1 MLGNKKQKAR
11 KPTTGHFDTLISSK
25 TNVSGDVEFSGG
37 LHVDG
42 RVRGKV
48 VAEEGSDAVLRI
60 SEVGAVE
67 GDIIAPRVIING
79 TVHGDVYASEHLEL
93 AQKASING
101 NVYYNLIQ
109 MAIGASVNGNLVHQK
124 EPVGL
129 LGQSGKDRV
138 SGKAFASEKV
148 ATANEEQ
155 VAGQEQSEGK
165 GE

>member
-25 TNVSGDVEFSGG
+25 TSVAGDVEFSGG

-42 RVRGKV
+42 RIRGKV
-48 VAEEGSDAVLRI
+48 MAEEGADAVLRI
-60 SEVGAVE
+60 SEVGSVE

-109 MAIGASVNGNLVHQK
+109 MAMGAAVNGNLVHQK

-129 LGQSGKDRV
+129 LSQSSKT
-138 SGKAFASEKV
+138 KAADKAAE
-148 ATANEEQ
+148 ANEDQ
-155 VAGQEQSEGK
+155 VAEQEQSERQ

>member
-42 RVRGKV
+42 RIRGKV
-48 VAEEGSDAVLRI
+48 MAEEGSDAVLRI

-109 MAIGASVNGNLVHQK
+109 MAMGASVNGNLVHQK

-129 LGQSGKDRV
+129 LVQSGK
-138 SGKAFASEKV
+138 GKVEEKSSASEKV
-148 ATANEEQ
+148 AVANEKQVTEQ
-155 VAGQEQSEGK
+155 EAVRGK

>member
-11 KPTTGHFDTLISSK
+11 KPATGHFDTLISSK
-25 TNVSGDVEFSGG
+25 TFVSGDVEFSGG

-42 RVRGKV
+42 RIRGKV
-48 VAEEGSDAVLRI
+48 AAEEGADAVLRI

-67 GDIIAPRVIING
+67 GDIVVPRVIING

-109 MAIGASVNGNLVHQK
+109 MAMGAAVNGNLVHQK

-129 LGQSGKDRV
+129 LNRSSQAK
-138 SGKAFASEKV
+138 ASEKV
-148 ATANEEQ
+148 AEANEDQVDEQ
-155 VAGQEQSEGK
+155 ERSERQ